1 MNLREKIEASSLFN
15 SGEAFR
21 PVDMAKFL
29 NEDTKSVGS
38 TISDMR
44 DKCQVAY
51 DGRLYWKPR
60 VHWIH
65 KARLDDPLTLEEKRI
80 EASQ

>member
-1 MNLREKIEASSLFN
+1 MNLREKIQASELYN

-21 PVDMAKFL
+21 PMDMAKL
-29 NEDTKSVGS
+29 LKEDSKAVGS

-65 KARLDDPLTLEEKRI
+65 KARLNDPVTLEEKRV

>member
-1 MNLREKIEASSLFN
+1 MNLREKIQASELYN

-21 PVDMAKFL
+21 PMDMAKL
-29 NEDTKSVGS
+29 LKEDAKAVGS

-44 DKCQVAY
+44 DKCLVAY

-60 VHWIH
+60 MHWIH
-65 KARLDDPLTLEEKRI
+65 KARLNDAKTLR
-80 EASQ
+80 QVRP

>member
-1 MNLREKIEASSLFN
+1 MNLREKIQASELYN

-21 PVDMAKFL
+21 PIDMAKL
-29 NEDTKSVGS
+29 LKEDSKAVGS

-60 VHWIH
+60 VHWTH
-65 KARLDDPLTLEEKRI
+65 KARLDDAKTLRQVRGE
-80 EASQ
+80 